1 MTEKEKTQAVGED
14 SMPVPEKDLEE
25 VAGSGWIIIER
36 IEPTEPA
43 DPPPGGGGT
52 GG

>member
-1 MTEKEKTQAVGED
+1 MNEEEKTQAVSED

-36 IEPTEPA
+36 IEPS
-43 DPPPGGGGT
+43 DPPPEGGGT
-52 GG
+52 GGG